1 MPELVGCLSDTHAHT
16 SRERV
21 LSPAASCTAAL
32 IFHTPTFKEEGGG
45 LRERAGEG
53 PWKSIAQRGF
63 SMAQK
68 NMLSI
73 CTHHDNA
80 WSFTCSPILRSF
92 STYMLRIDC
101 SALVDLC
108 DTKLYIHP
116 AWHGNIEYFC
126 DFLFFCKWI
135 FWSECFL
142 EVVYVH
148 CCLLITCSRL
158 IFNLFYSCIDLGPFI
173 FDTKTSAL
181 FILS

>member
-101 SALVDLC
+101 SALVDLM
-108 DTKLYIHP
+108 
-116 AWHGNIEYFC
+116 WHKAVYSSSLTWKYWIFLWFSIFLQM
-126 DFLFFCKWI
+126 DFLVRMFFGGSLCT
-135 FWSECFL
+135 
-142 EVVYVH
+142 
-148 CCLLITCSRL
+148 LLLVDYLQSIN
-158 IFNLFYSCIDLGPFI
+158 I
-173 FDTKTSAL
+173 
-181 FILS
+181 